1 MQRMVSDLDNT
12 ITEHDMDP
20 AAQQYVQQLRGESS
34 DAEPDLAVDGLS
46 ESILRRLIRMLT
58 FNLI

>member
-1 MQRMVSDLDNT
+1 
-12 ITEHDMDP
+12 MDP
-20 AAQQYVQQLRGESS
+20 AAQQTLQQIRGESS

-58 FNLI
+58 FNRI